1 MFFVCLLSL
10 QCIAAETQIDTDLI
24 EGNISKVDKYYLF
37 DTELLPHD
45 SIVTLASAIIQN
57 RKDYSHDTMG
67 KVFILLAEVAK
78 NKGDVAKSFQF
89 AIDGFALI
97 GISKAIKLNLML
109 KISAG
114 HYVKGKYYNV
124 LEVAEQTIQLSLE
137 KDFIEY
143 RLIALSYKAM
153 AHALLA
159 QHDLAFDSLL
169 RIESL
174 IEQYQE
180 FANHFELLEILAV
193 AYHYQGNYQT
203 AVIMYNKLI
212 KLRFDASRLNN
223 IDQTYYSLARAY
235 IELMQFDDAYNAFW
249 EAKKYAVKKSAAIRV
264 AYAELGLG
272 QVLLLQE
279 QYQTAYDALFQAEK
293 IFKGQNLTKPYLSS
307 LISLAKASQKINKL
321 NESHTLL
328 KKAQYIA
335 ENVDITNSQIE
346 LYQLVTTMYQQQ
358 GNIDDAYKAQSKYI
372 DLYKQFNSANK
383 LYNTSIKEY
392 KQANDDSHKLAMK
405 LLEQSDIRSVYS
417 EKIAYQ
423 KDVIFWLVV
432 TLIILLIIIGSYWLM
447 KRKSQQNKK
456 YDEIEK
462 LGRFL
467 ATSFLT
473 KSIYQ
478 QSYKKSRKFDYPLAV
493 GYLSIDN
500 WKELNFHFNKKIID
514 EISQIM
520 KDLFNEVMGEFDH
533 AGLINNGEYLILC
546 PHQSNEDLQ
555 QKLLQLSDA
564 LKVKII
570 ANIGSFSVKISCA
583 FDTPHIQDIDPYI
596 FLSRLSD
603 KVKK

>member
-97 GISKAIKLNLML
+97 GISKALKLNLML

-432 TLIILLIIIGSYWLM
+432 TLILLLIIIGSYWLM

-520 KDLFNEVMGEFDH
+520 KDLFNEVMGELDH

>member
-1 MFFVCLLSL
+1 LLSFK
-10 QCIAAETQIDTDLI
+10 CIAADTQINADLI
-24 EGNISKVDKYYLF
+24 DGNISKIDKYYLF

-45 SIVTLASAIIQN
+45 PIVTLASTIIQN
-57 RKDYSHDTMG
+57 RQHYSHDTMG
-67 KVFILLAEVAK
+67 KIFILLAEVAK

-124 LEVAEQTIQLSLE
+124 LEVAEQAIQLSLE
-137 KDFIEY
+137 EDLIEY

-159 QHDLAFDSLL
+159 QHNLAFDSLL

-174 IEQYQE
+174 IEQHKE
-180 FANHFELLEILAV
+180 FSNHFELLEILAV

-212 KLRFDASRLNN
+212 TLRFDALRINN
-223 IDQTYYSLARAY
+223 IDQTYYRLASAY
-235 IELMQFDDAYNAFW
+235 LELMRFDDAYNAFW

-272 QVLLLQE
+272 QVLLLQK
-279 QYQTAYDALFQAEK
+279 QYQTAYKALFEAEK

-307 LISLAKASQKINKL
+307 LIALAKASQKIDKIY
-321 NESHTLL
+321 ESYELL
-328 KKAQYIA
+328 KKAEYIA
-335 ENVDITNSQIE
+335 ENVDITNTQIE
-346 LYQLVTTMYQQQ
+346 LYQLITTMYQQQ
-358 GNIDDAYKAQSKYI
+358 GNVDDAYKAQSKYI
-372 DLYKQFNSANK
+372 DLYKQFNTANK
-383 LYNTSIKEY
+383 LYNTSVKEY
-392 KQANDDSHKLAMK
+392 KQANDDGRNLAMK
-405 LLEQSDIRSVYS
+405 LLEQSDLRTVYS
-417 EKIAYQ
+417 EKITYQ
-423 KDVIFWLVV
+423 KNIIFWLVV
-432 TLIILLIIIGSYWLM
+432 TLIMLLIILVFYWLM
-447 KRKSQQNKK
+447 QRKSQQNKK
-456 YDEIEK
+456 YDETDK

-473 KSIYQ
+473 KNIYQ
-478 QSYKKSRKFDYPLAV
+478 QSYKKSRKYGYPLAV

-520 KDLFNEVMGEFDH
+520 KDLFNETMGEFDH

-555 QKLLQLSDA
+555 QKLIKLSDA
-564 LKVKII
+564 LKVKFI

-583 FDTPHIQDIDPYI
+583 FDTPHVQDIDPYI

>member
-473 KSIYQ
+473 KNIYQ